1 MQVTAELQEKCIA
14 EIALIV
20 GAGGVLRGAE
30 VGARYGQDWSG
41 DNIGT
46 PLAVVRPRTTEQV
59 SQVVAV
65 CARLGLAVVPQG
77 GHTGLVGGAVPSQA
91 GTEIVLSLELMN
103 QIGELD
109 ERNFSMVVQAGC
121 VLETVREHAAQRGF
135 VFPLALGSQ
144 GSCQIGGAIATNA
157 GGLNV
162 LRYGMMRELVLG
174 VEAVLPDGRVW
185 NGLKALRKDN
195 TGYDLKQ
202 LILGSEG
209 TIGVVTAA
217 TLKLF
222 PAPTQIET
230 AFVALSSVA
239 AVIDLFGSARRE
251 LSDLLSAF
259 ELLTQDGIEISGR
272 ASPLAT
278 VSPVYVLIEV
288 SASGLVDARA
298 LLQQFLERALELGL
312 ITDGALAASAA
323 HASSFWQIREEII
336 EAQLRRGRHLRTDVS
351 MPISAIEVF
360 IGKAEVAIKAL
371 SAEAIVLAYGHI
383 GDGNLHFNV
392 VPPQHLDQ
400 AGKMDFLHRCE
411 EVIFAIVDGL
421 NGSIS
426 AEHGVG
432 RIKREA
438 FLARISPVHVDML
451 KAIKGAFDP
460 KGIMN
465 PGRMLEETVR

>member
-1 MQVTAELQEKCIA
+1 MQVTAELLEKCIA
-14 EIALIV
+14 EIASIV
-20 GAGGVLRGAE
+20 GVGGILRGAE
-30 VGARYGQDWSG
+30 VGGRYGQDWSG
-41 DNIGT
+41 DNVGV

-59 SQVVAV
+59 SRVVSI
-65 CARLGLAVVPQG
+65 CAREGFAVVPQG
-77 GHTGLVGGAVPSQA
+77 GHTGLVGGAVPSRA
-91 GTEIVLSLELMN
+91 GNEIVLSLELMN

-230 AFVALSSVA
+230 AFVAIDSIS
-239 AVIDLFGSARRE
+239 AVVDLFGKARRE

-272 ASPLAT
+272 PNPLANKSPL
-278 VSPVYVLIEV
+278 YVLIEV

-298 LLQQFLERALELGL
+298 LLQQFLERALECCL
-312 ITDGALAASAA
+312 ISDGSFAASAA
-323 HASSFWQIREEII
+323 QAAAFWRIREEII

-351 MPISAIEVF
+351 MPISAIEDF
-360 IGKAEVAIKAL
+360 MAEAGAAIGGL
-371 SAEAIVLAYGHI
+371 SSQAIVLAYGHI

-392 VPPQHLDQ
+392 VPPQQLDEE
-400 AGKMDFLHRCE
+400 GKIDFLNRCE
-411 EVIFAIVDGL
+411 EAIFEIVDGL

-426 AEHGVG
+426 AEHGIG

-438 FLARISPVHVDML
+438 FLARISPVHADML